1 MDASATPQ
9 NLDFYGFLERMRRP
23 AAADLV
29 RAVKSFIVSFTYQ
42 ATDAENDSKKIQ
54 EFLMTMETTIK
65 GHPLWAHAADEEI
78 DCAIEGL
85 EKFVMTKLFNRTFA
99 SSAED
104 AKADMDIFE
113 KIRLLQHFVKPDHLD
128 VPVIIQNEASWLFAA
143 KELQKINSFRSPREK
158 LLCIMNCCQVINNLL
173 LNVSM
178 SMNRTPAGADE
189 FLPILIYVTIKA
201 NPPQLH
207 SNLKFVQFFRR
218 QTKLVSEVEYYLT
231 NLISAKTFITNLNA
245 SSLSMEESEYQ
256 KNMQAAKLASEVA
269 VAVPSNTL
277 GSSKDHAPAI
287 SRHGKEIHTGG
298 SRYPYMEENV
308 RNLTPEDVKK
318 LLGLYKQIV
327 TRYTLLSEA
336 LRRLSIDEDQLLY
349 SVRDLQAEIERK

>member
-1 MDASATPQ
+1 MDASATSQ

-78 DCAIEGL
+78 DCAIE
-85 EKFVMTKLFNRTFA
+85 
-99 SSAED
+99 
-104 AKADMDIFE
+104 
-113 KIRLLQHFVKPDHLD
+113 
-128 VPVIIQNEASWLFAA
+128 FAA

-256 KNMQAAKLASEVA
+256 KNMQAARLASEVA

-308 RNLTPEDVKK
+308 RDLTPEDVEK